1 MVTIGFSPTTYT
13 VSEGV
18 GSVSVALSLRNGILA
33 RDVAVTLQTLD
44 GTATGGILF
53 VAL

>member
-18 GSVSVALSLRNGILA
+18 ANVSVAVSLHNGILA
-33 RDVAVTLQTLD
+33 RDVIVTLQTLD
-44 GTATGGILF
+44 GTSMGECI
-53 VAL
+53 

>member
-13 VSEGV
+13 VNEGV